1 MKRARWLLALAGIV
15 AVTAAGTWAQR
26 ARRVRITWL
35 EDMQRAI
42 KLAHARD
49 LPILL
54 YVRDTFGE
62 GFIDH
67 VEGRR
72 DWDEAS
78 LRRQLRR
85 SKARWRWQRFQQDFF
100 TDREF
105 ARAVQPFVRVRLE
118 TGYRRLGNKKQEFL
132 LKLNLLTDIDL
143 AWRWR
148 LIDDPWEA
156 TFGGHNRWG
165 QRIYDY
171 HLNTTLDEL
180 LARETTYLAVVGGD
194 GQLLFRFPAGPPGL
208 EPPVKVL
215 VTELEHV
222 LAPYRDLAKGR
233 HDLEKGRVE
242 AAVSTFRRLAQGG
255 EAVPTEVRKA
265 AEEELESLL
274 VEANEGLQQV
284 EKALARKDFE
294 RAWRF
299 LAELQGQGL
308 HQVNQRLEGKAA
320 DLRRRLED
328 HATAAYQKAQEHL
341 EQERFAEAS
350 DLLSWVARFF
360 EGSEA
365 SSLARKK
372 LDELA
377 KDPEMAERVRQARRQ
392 AEAER
397 LWTTATAAEQ
407 VGHLL
412 RAYEAY
418 KNLSDNY
425 SDLPQGAQARQTMS
439 TWEADG
445 ELMDRIKELRA
456 RTQAHKWMALGNN
469 FFVNKVYTEAIQ
481 HYRKVIDT
489 YPDGPLAQ
497 EAHTRLEEARRL
509 LEAQLNKQAGEEA
522 RAPGREKPPG
532 EGTP

>member
-35 EDMQRAI
+35 EDMPRAI
-42 KLAHARD
+42 KLAQAKD

-67 VEGRR
+67 VEWRR

-85 SKARWRWQRFQQDFF
+85 SKARWRWQRFEQDLF

-105 ARAVQPFVRVRLE
+105 AQAVLPFIRVRLE

-143 AWRWR
+143 AWRGR
-148 LIDDPWEA
+148 LIDDPWEE
-156 TFGGHNRWG
+156 TFRGSDPWG
-165 QRIYDY
+165 RRIYDY

-194 GQLLFRFPAGPPGL
+194 GQLLFRFPAGPPGF

-222 LAPYRDLAKGR
+222 LEPYRSLAEGR
-233 HDLEKGRVE
+233 QHLEQGRVE
-242 AAVSTFRRLAQGG
+242 AAVGSFRRLAQGG
-255 EAVPTEVRKA
+255 EAVPIDVRKA

-294 RAWRF
+294 RAWRS

-308 HQVNQRLEGKAA
+308 HQVNQRFEGKVA
-320 DLRRRLED
+320 DLRQRLED
-328 HATAAYQKAQEHL
+328 YATASYQKAQEHL

-350 DLLSWVARFF
+350 DLLSRVARFF

-365 SSLARKK
+365 GSLARKK

-407 VGHLL
+407 VGDLL
-412 RAYEAY
+412 RAYETY

-425 SDLPQGAQARQTMS
+425 SDLPQGAQARQKVS
-439 TWEADG
+439 TWEADAEFMANITALQAQG
-445 ELMDRIKELRA
+445 EAAKL
-456 RTQAHKWMALGNN
+456 MALGNN

-509 LEAQLNKQAGEEA
+509 LEAQLKKQAGEEA
-522 RAPGREKPPG
+522 RAPGQQEPPG
-532 EGTP
+532 EGAP

>member
-15 AVTAAGTWAQR
+15 ALAAAGTWAQR

-35 EDMQRAI
+35 DDMQRAI
-42 KLAHARD
+42 KLAQAKD

-54 YVRDTFGE
+54 YVRDIFGE
-62 GFIDH
+62 KFIDH

-105 ARAVQPFVRVRLE
+105 ARVVRPFIRVRLD
-118 TGYRRLGNKKQEFL
+118 TGYRRLGNRTRDLL
-132 LKLNLLTDIDL
+132 LKLNLLTDVDL
-143 AWRWR
+143 AWRVR
-148 LIDDPWEA
+148 LIDDPWED
-156 TFGGHNRWG
+156 TYTYRPP
-165 QRIYDY
+165 RTRTSR
-171 HLNTTLDEL
+171 LNTTLDEL
-180 LARETTYLAVVGGD
+180 LSRETTYLAVVAGD
-194 GQLLFRFPAGPPGL
+194 GQLLFRFPAGPPGF

-215 VTELEHV
+215 ITELEHV
-222 LAPYRDLAKGR
+222 LEPYRSLAEGR
-233 HDLEKGRVE
+233 QHLEQGDVE

-294 RAWRF
+294 RAWRS

-308 HQVNQRLEGKAA
+308 HQVNQRLEGKVA
-320 DLRRRLED
+320 DLRQRLED
-328 HATAAYQKAQEHL
+328 YATASYQKAQEHL
-341 EQERFAEAS
+341 EQGNLTEAF
-350 DLLSWVARFF
+350 DLLNRVARYF
-360 EGSEA
+360 EGTEA
-365 SSLARKK
+365 GSLAKTK

-392 AEAER
+392 VEAER

-407 VGHLL
+407 VGDLL
-412 RAYEAY
+412 RAYQTY

-425 SDLPQGAQARQTMS
+425 PDLPQGAQARQKVS
-439 TWEADG
+439 TWEVDAEFMANITALQAQG
-445 ELMDRIKELRA
+445 EAAKL
-456 RTQAHKWMALGNN
+456 MALGNN

-481 HYRKVIDT
+481 YYRKVIDT
-489 YPDGPLAQ
+489 YPDSPLAQ

-509 LEAQLNKQAGEEA
+509 LEAQLKKQAGEEA
-522 RAPGREKPPG
+522 RTPGREKPPG

>member
-35 EDMQRAI
+35 EDMQRAV
-42 KLAHARD
+42 KLAHAKD
-49 LPILL
+49 LPVLL
-54 YVRDTFGE
+54 FVRDTFGDR
-62 GFIDH
+62 FIGH
-67 VEGRR
+67 AEARR
-72 DWDEAS
+72 DWDEGS

-85 SKARWRWQRFQQDFF
+85 SKARWRWQRFEQDLF

-105 ARAVQPFVRVRLE
+105 ARAVQPFVRARLE
-118 TGYRRLGNKKQEFL
+118 TGYRRLGNKTRDLL

-143 AWRWR
+143 AWRVR
-148 LIDDPWEA
+148 LIDDPWED
-156 TFGGHNRWG
+156 TYTYRPP
-165 QRIYDY
+165 RIRTSR
-171 HLNTTLDEL
+171 LNTTLDEL
-180 LARETTYLAVVGGD
+180 LARETTYLAVVAGD
-194 GQLLFRFPAGPPGL
+194 GQLLLRFPAGPPGFDA
-208 EPPVKVL
+208 PVKVL

-222 LAPYRDLAKGR
+222 LEPYRDLAEGR

-242 AAVSTFRRLAQGG
+242 AAVGTLRRLAQGG

-265 AEEELESLL
+265 AEEELEFLL

-284 EKALARKDFE
+284 EKALAREDFE

-308 HQVNQRLEGKAA
+308 DQVNQRLEGKAA
-320 DLRRRLED
+320 DLRQRLEGY
-328 HATAAYQKAQEHL
+328 ATASYQKAREHL
-341 EQERFAEAS
+341 DRERFAEAS
-350 DLLSWVARFF
+350 DLLSRVARFF
-360 EGSEA
+360 EGSQA
-365 SSLARKK
+365 GSLARKK

-392 AEAER
+392 AEAQR

-407 VGHLL
+407 VGDLL
-412 RAYEAY
+412 RAYETY

-425 SDLPQGAQARQTMS
+425 SDLPRGAQARQKVS

-445 ELMDRIKELRA
+445 ELMDRIVELRA

-497 EAHTRLEEARRL
+497 EAHTRLEAARRL
-509 LEAQLNKQAGEEA
+509 LEAQLEKQAGEEA
-522 RAPGREKPPG
+522 PAPGREKPPE

>member
-42 KLAHARD
+42 KLAHAKD

-62 GFIDH
+62 GFIDR
-67 VEGRR
+67 VEWRR

-85 SKARWRWQRFQQDFF
+85 SKARWRWQRFEQDLF

-105 ARAVQPFVRVRLE
+105 AGAVQPFVRVRLE
-118 TGYRRLGNKKQEFL
+118 TGYRRLEDKTRDL
-132 LKLNLLTDIDL
+132 LLRLNLLTDVDL
-143 AWRWR
+143 AWRLR
-148 LIDDPWEA
+148 LIDDPWEDA
-156 TFGGHNRWG
+156 YTYRRLHTRTS
-165 QRIYDY
+165 R
-171 HLNTTLDEL
+171 LNTTLDEL
-180 LARETTYLAVVGGD
+180 LSRETTYLAVVAGD
-194 GQLLFRFPAGPPGL
+194 GRLLLRFPAGPPGL
-208 EPPVKVL
+208 ERPLKAL
-215 VTELEHV
+215 VTELEH
-222 LAPYRDLAKGR
+222 LLEPYRSLAEGR
-233 HDLEKGRVE
+233 HHLEQGRVQ

-308 HQVNQRLEGKAA
+308 HQVNQRLEGKVA
-320 DLRRRLED
+320 DLRQRLED

-350 DLLSWVARFF
+350 DLLSRVARFF

-365 SSLARKK
+365 GSLARKK

-407 VGHLL
+407 VGDLL
-412 RAYEAY
+412 KAYETC

-425 SDLPQGAQARQTMS
+425 SGLPQGAQARRKVS

-481 HYRKVIDT
+481 YYRKVIDT
-489 YPDGPLAQ
+489 YPDGPLAP

-509 LEAQLNKQAGEEA
+509 LEAQLKKPAGEEA